1 VEVNMEKILLVED
14 DEALAMGTEYSLTA
28 EGFEVK
34 VVGSVADAKSEIEN
48 DNYDLALLDINL
60 PDGTGYDVCKFI
72 RKTKDMSII
81 FLTALDNEG
90 NIVLGLDIGADDY
103 ITKPFRIREL
113 LSRIKAVL
121 RRSNKSHSIKRYL
134 KSQDVVVDTF
144 SVNIKKNSEEI
155 LLTSQEYKLLL
166 GFMKK
171 PNQFLSREDLL
182 EILFNEEHCYVDDNT
197 LSVYIKRLRDKI
209 EDDPKNPEYIVN
221 KRGIG
226 YKWNKDV
233 EEVI

>member
-1 VEVNMEKILLVED
+1 MEKILLVED
-14 DEALAMGTEYSLTA
+14 DEALAMGTEYSLIA

-48 DNYDLALLDINL
+48 NNYDLALIDINL
-60 PDGTGYDVCKFI
+60 TDGTGYDVCKFI
-72 RKTKDMSII
+72 RRTKDMAII

-90 NIVLGLDIGADDY
+90 SIVLGLDIGADDY

-121 RRSNKSHSIKRYL
+121 RRRNKLHSIKRYL

-144 SVNIKKNSEEI
+144 SVNIKKNSKEI

-166 GFMKK
+166 SFMKK
-171 PNQFLSREDLL
+171 PNQFLSRENLL

-209 EDDPKNPEYIVN
+209 EDNPKNPEYIVN